1 MEGLNEIITE
11 LHAIREELTRLADL
25 EEQRQQRRKAQR
37 EAKAEPE
44 PDAGTIAGTLAAAF
58 SDRGNYK
65 RSELYKLE
73 IETAKAEG
81 REPVGKKKFFQMVKD
96 SGFYLQKTSHG
107 FYFCDFRDMQ

>member
-25 EEQRQQRRKAQR
+25 EEQRQHRRKAQR
-37 EAKAEPE
+37 EPKPE
-44 PDAGTIAGTLAAAF
+44 PDAGIIAGTLTAAF
-58 SDRGNYK
+58 SNQDAIK

-81 REPVGKKKFFQMVKD
+81 REPVRKKLFFQLVNASSYYLKKK
-96 SGFYLQKTSHG
+96 
-107 FYFCDFRDMQ
+107 RDAYYYCAIGK

>member
-25 EEQRQQRRKAQR
+25 EEQRQNRRKAQR
-37 EAKAEPE
+37 EPKPE
-44 PDAGTIAGTLAAAF
+44 PDAGIIAGTLAAAF

-96 SGFYLQKTSHG
+96 AGFYLQKTSHG

>member
-11 LHAIREELTRLADL
+11 LHAIRKELTRLADL
-25 EEQRQQRRKAQR
+25 EEQRQNRRKAQR
-37 EAKAEPE
+37 EPKPE
-44 PDAGTIAGTLAAAF
+44 PDVGTIAGTLAAAF

-81 REPVGKKKFFQMVKD
+81 RDPVGKKKFFQMVKD

>member
-25 EEQRQQRRKAQR
+25 EEQRQNRRKAQR
-37 EAKAEPE
+37 EAKAE

-58 SDRGNYK
+58 SDRYEIR
-65 RSELYKLE
+65 RSKLYQFE

-81 REPVGKKKFFQMVKD
+81 REPIGRNKFFRMVQD
-96 SGFYLQKTSHG
+96 AGFYLKKKNTG
-107 FYFCDFRDMQ
+107 FYFLKL